1 MDYQIQIVEVAQ
13 LDTAV
18 VRGHVAHDAIG
29 QFLGKAFG
37 EVLGVVGAAD
47 IAGPPF
53 ARYVMTDEGWEIEG
67 GFPVHAPIAG
77 SGRVEAATLPGGMV
91 ASTVHVGSYLE
102 LGKAYAAIKTWLADN
117 GYLATGAPWEAYL
130 DEPTVDAPRTLVV
143 SPCTTA

>member
-1 MDYQIQIVEVAQ
+1 MDYQIEIVEVTQ

-18 VRGHVAHDAIG
+18 VREHVAHDG
-29 QFLGKAFG
+29 VGEFLGRAFG
-37 EVLGVVGAAD
+37 EVLGAVGAAD

-67 GFPVHAPIAG
+67 GFPVHARVAG
-77 SGRVEAATLPGGMV
+77 SGRVEPSSLPGGMV
-91 ASTVHVGSYLE
+91 ASTVHVGSYME
-102 LGKAYAAIKTWLADN
+102 LGQAYAAIEAWLAKN

-143 SPCTTA
+143 SPCTRA